1 MTRAEHQRQ
10 TDRISMKRFQTTCNE
25 AVQQSWNMDAD
36 GQPKASALSLTTEQE
51 IKYFMQ
57 SLGMSRIA
65 LLAHDAPRWRPSLS
79 RVCTR
84 VARLA
89 VGHAYRRDF
98 VARHTGAAR
107 SSELPGCA
115 AARRR
120 DQPQHARGAS

>member
-1 MTRAEHQRQ
+1 MTRAEHQRHS
-10 TDRISMKRFQTTCNE
+10 DNVAMKRFQTTCNE

-65 LLAHDAPRWRPSLS
+65 LLAHDAPRWRPSRS

-89 VGHAYRRDF
+89 VGHA
-98 VARHTGAAR
+98 
-107 SSELPGCA
+107 
-115 AARRR
+115 
-120 DQPQHARGAS
+120 